1 MLEYILEKQELLC
14 PLCPWRR
21 SSGSCAG
28 GTAEQLSLRRQRE
41 PERGGRR
48 VFQPGWL
55 RHLGNLTWKQKY
67 CYFLLVSFTRVLV
80 KTTRSEL
87 LFDISPGRC
96 FMQKRVCQGCLAE
109 SLEKCLQRSVPPLHL
124 AIWFSLDVSLTSI
137 KSGYPSLV
145 SEH

>member
-1 MLEYILEKQELLC
+1 MSSVSLEKEQWQLC
-14 PLCPWRR
+14 WWHR
-21 SSGSCAG
+21 GA
-28 GTAEQLSLRRQRE
+28 AE
-41 PERGGRR
+41 PEEAERTGEGRQEG
-48 VFQPGWL
+48 VEPGWL